1 MMEKPQHVERS
12 AQESQQGCLGRAA
25 TGTHCPHPNESPCLE
40 QAPHEPTHPKRA
52 PAPQMSPPVQ
62 RSPASLS
69 SAPGCGARC
78 RGSRNRHTPGSKRH
92 LCPSTFQLCTRMGTW
107 QHEAQPALAPGSPS
121 AWLGLKAQR
130 GQAKSHPEIH
140 QRVPTARP
148 RDTRAFRGAVLT
160 PEVHSSLPNPRLGT
174 SA

>member
-1 MMEKPQHVERS
+1 MLPPAPTAHTPTSPPALNKPHMS
-12 AQESQQGCLGRAA
+12 
-25 TGTHCPHPNESPCLE
+25 PHTPN
-40 QAPHEPTHPKRA
+40 EPTHPKGA
-52 PAPQMSPPVQ
+52 PTPQMSPPVQ

-78 RGSRNRHTPGSKRH
+78 RSSQNRHTPGSKRH

-107 QHEAQPALAPGSPS
+107 QHEAQPALAPRSPS

-140 QRVPTARP
+140 RRVPTARP
-148 RDTRAFRGAVLT
+148 RDTQAFKGAVLT
-160 PEVHSSLPNPRLGT
+160 PEVHSSLPSPRLGT